1 MGKLNGKEHLV
12 SNQSLDFHLFVMH
25 YFTDFAC
32 KTSTQTF
39 VLIIRAAPS
48 LLGALSSIWFGGPSH
63 DAESPVFD
71 DYWHKCQAVM

>member
-48 LLGALSSIWFGGPSH
+48 LLGALSRI
-63 DAESPVFD
+63 
-71 DYWHKCQAVM
+71 